1 MLDKYVIDIKYI
13 VQYIGY
19 AYKNIIQII
28 DRNDIS

>member
-13 VQYIGY
+13 VQYIDY
-19 AYKNIIQII
+19 AYKNILQII